1 MNTPWASLPYIERY
15 TSSVRKTLSILGA
28 GGAATLEKQSNSV
41 SIQRLACTLQTRCR
55 ERCGKMST
63 GITSKK
69 IAMAIRSTVTAQL
82 DIWAVFGFGSFYRGQ
97 PFNDID
103 LLVVASPCCST
114 YLEAYYEV
122 RKSFAAALQWLEA

>member
-1 MNTPWASLPYIERY
+1 
-15 TSSVRKTLSILGA
+15 
-28 GGAATLEKQSNSV
+28 
-41 SIQRLACTLQTRCR
+41 
-55 ERCGKMST
+55 
-63 GITSKK
+63 
-69 IAMAIRSTVTAQL
+69 MAIRSTVTAQL

-122 RKSFAAALQWLEA
+122 RKSFAAALQWLEAPIDITFLTYSEFGEAPLLEMDHLKPIYVRRADLPSVPLARLKP